1 MTDIAR
7 FYIGIDPGTNTGLA
21 IWDSSRRQFERVG
34 TSGIVTA
41 MVEIVEFVRYRGLDP
56 QDVEIVFEDARKR
69 KWIPREKSLSQF
81 KGRAMGAG
89 SVKRD
94 CSIWEEFCQQYGFR
108 RSAPPPRAGMTKWT
122 ADYFKAVT
130 GWKSRTSNHARD
142 AALLVFNR

>member
-1 MTDIAR
+1 MAR

-21 IWDSSRRQFERVG
+21 IWNSSRRQFERVG
-34 TSGIVTA
+34 TFGIVTA
-41 MVEIVEFVRYRGLDP
+41 MVEIVEFVRYHGIDRD
-56 QDVEIVFEDARKR
+56 DVEIVFEDARKR

-94 CSIWEEFCQQYGFR
+94 CSIWEEFCKYYGFR
-108 RSAPPPRAGMTKWT
+108 LSAAPPRAGMTKWEPEYW
-122 ADYFKAVT
+122 AKMT
-130 GWKSRTSNHARD
+130 GWKGRTSNHARD